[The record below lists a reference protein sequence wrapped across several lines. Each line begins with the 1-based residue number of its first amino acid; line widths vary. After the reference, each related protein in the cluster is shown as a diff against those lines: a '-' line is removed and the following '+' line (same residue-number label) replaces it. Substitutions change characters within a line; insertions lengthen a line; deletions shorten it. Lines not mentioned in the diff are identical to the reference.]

1 MGGLFLFR
9 MVPTILLL
17 VISTALA
24 APRAN
29 MTEDYME
36 GSEDNSGNSSEGSH
50 DYLEGA
56 HDYMV
61 GPEDYSGNNTD
72 YLEGPEDYSGN
83 YTDYLEGAILE
94 RSNSLLEDRAIN
106 TCGCAP
112 VSSSNRIVGGKE
124 VNPKGKLSYQV
135 CFNPCKCNSDGMC
148 RCGMCGGTIVNK
160 KFVITAAH
168 CYNSMFTDLR
178 VIVGEHNLCDGVNE
192 GGKVIKVKKIT
203 LHPDYNSRTVDNDIA
218 VLELAEDLTFTK
230 KIKPACLPSSETK
243 DYSGSASTVSGWGGT
258 IGYGPNDQQPQQ
270 PRQCTLKETIVKL
283 IASSDP
289 MCSKLPGLATSSK
302 IKLCAFAKDTDTCQ
316 GDSGGPL
323 TVSENGKYTLVGV
336 VSYGWGC
343 ASSTPG
349 IYARVQGFLP
359 WIKNLISSGEC
370 SGSSSSSGGATTAK
384 PTTAKATTTASSNGN
399 YDYYS
404 YYG

>member
-1 MGGLFLFR
+1 M
-9 MVPTILLL
+9 
-17 VISTALA
+17 
-24 APRAN
+24 
-29 MTEDYME
+29 D
-36 GSEDNSGNSSEGSH
+36 GSEDNSGNPDYSEGSH

-61 GPEDYSGNNTD
+61 GPEDYSGN
-72 YLEGPEDYSGN
+72 

-94 RSNSLLEDRAIN
+94 RSDSLLEERAIN

-124 VNPKGKLSYQV
+124 VNPKGKLPYQV
-135 CFNPCKCNSDGMC
+135 YFNPCKCNSDGMC

-192 GGKVIKVKKIT
+192 GGKVVKVKKIT

-218 VLELAEDLTFTK
+218 VLELAEDLTFTD

-243 DYSGSASTVSGWGGT
+243 DYSGSASTISGWGGT
-258 IGYGPNDQQPQQ
+258 IGYGRNEQQPQQ
-270 PRQCTLKETIVKL
+270 PKQCTLKETIVKL

-289 MCSKLPGLATSSK
+289 MCSKLPGLATRSVLNTSKHSPGRGVFTFTTFTFSQLQDQTVRLCKGHRHLPRRQWRSSY
-302 IKLCAFAKDTDTCQ
+302 CA
-316 GDSGGPL
+316 
-323 TVSENGKYTLVGV
+323 
-336 VSYGWGC
+336 
-343 ASSTPG
+343 
-349 IYARVQGFLP
+349 
-359 WIKNLISSGEC
+359 GER
-370 SGSSSSSGGATTAK
+370 SGSIFIFCSPENIKHQNPSTVDRS
-384 PTTAKATTTASSNGN
+384 PL
-399 YDYYS
+399 
-404 YYG
+404 

>member
-1 MGGLFLFR
+1 MGSLFLFR
-9 MVPTILLL
+9 MGPTILLL
-17 VISTALA
+17 VISTALS
-24 APRAN
+24 APRGN

-61 GPEDYSGNNTD
+61 GPEDYSGN
-72 YLEGPEDYSGN
+72 

-94 RSNSLLEDRAIN
+94 RSDSLMEDRAIN

-124 VNPKGKLSYQV
+124 VNPKGKLPYQV
-135 CFNPCKCNSDGMC
+135 YFNPCKCNSDGMC

-168 CYNSMFTDLR
+168 CYNS
-178 VIVGEHNLCDGVNE
+178 
-192 GGKVIKVKKIT
+192 
-203 LHPDYNSRTVDNDIA
+203 RTVDNDIA
-218 VLELAEDLTFTK
+218 VLELAEDLTFTD

-243 DYSGSASTVSGWGGT
+243 DYSGSASTISGWGGT
-258 IGYGPNDQQPQQ
+258 IGYGRNEQQPQQ
-270 PRQCTLKETIVKL
+270 PKQCTLKETIVKL

-323 TVSENGKYTLVGV
+323 TVPENGKYTLVGV

-370 SGSSSSSGGATTAK
+370 SGSSSGSTGGATTTATAK
-384 PTTAKATTTASSNGN
+384 PTTAKPTTTASSNG

>member
-1 MGGLFLFR
+1 MGTVLR
-9 MVPTILLL
+9 MVPNLLLL

-24 APRAN
+24 APRAPQ
-29 MTEDYME
+29 DSME
-36 GSEDNSGNSSEGSH
+36 GSEDDSDNS
-50 DYLEGA
+50 
-56 HDYMV
+56 V
-61 GPEDYSGNNTD
+61 DYSG
-72 YLEGPEDYSGN
+72 GSEDNFSDNSGN
-83 YTDYLEGAILE
+83 YTDFLDGAIFE

-124 VNPKGKLSYQV
+124 VNPKGKLPYQV
-135 CFNPCKCNSDGMC
+135 YFNPCRCNSDGMC

-218 VLELAEDLTFTK
+218 VLELAEDLTFTD

-243 DYSGSASTVSGWGGT
+243 DYSGSASTISGWGGT
-258 IGYGPNDQQPQQ
+258 IGYGRNEQQPQQ
-270 PRQCTLKETIVKL
+270 PKQCTLKETIVKL

-289 MCSKLPGLATSSK
+289 MCSKLPGLSTSSK

-323 TVSENGKYTLVGV
+323 TVPENGKYTLVGV

-370 SGSSSSSGGATTAK
+370 SGSSSSGGATTASSGGATTAK

>member
-1 MGGLFLFR
+1 

-24 APRAN
+24 APRGN

-36 GSEDNSGNSSEGSH
+36 GSEDNSGTSSEGSH

-61 GPEDYSGNNTD
+61 GPEDYSGN
-72 YLEGPEDYSGN
+72 
-83 YTDYLEGAILE
+83 YTDYLVGTILE
-94 RSNSLLEDRAIN
+94 RSDTFLEDRAIN

-124 VNPKGKLSYQV
+124 VNPKGKLPYQV
-135 CFNPCKCNSDGMC
+135 YFNPCKCNSDGMC

-178 VIVGEHNLCDGVNE
+178 VIVGEHNVCDGVNE
-192 GGKVIKVKKIT
+192 GGKLIKVKKMT
-203 LHPDYNSRTVDNDIA
+203 LHPDYNSRTIDNDIA

-283 IASSDP
+283 LKGSDP
-289 MCSKLPGLATSSK
+289 MCSKYLKSSSSK
-302 IKLCAFAKDTDTCQ
+302 IKLCAFAKDTDACQ

-323 TVSENGKYTLVGV
+323 TVPENGKYTLVGV
-336 VSYGWGC
+336 VSYGSGC
-343 ASSTPG
+343 ASSSTPG
-349 IYARVQGFLP
+349 VYVRVQGFLP

-370 SGSSSSSGGATTAK
+370 SASSSGSSGAATTTKPTTAK
-384 PTTAKATTTASSNGN
+384 PTSAKPTTTLSSNDNG
-399 YDYYS
+399 
-404 YYG
+404 